1 MTKRPSLASSMKS
14 LSETTTPDPVA
25 LVAKSQTPSSDKPSP
40 KGGKRYAGMK
50 TMLIPVPP
58 EHHRKLRMIAI
69 QRDGWTLERIVQE
82 AIEQYLDRSKKFN
95 G

>member
-14 LSETTTPDPVA
+14 LSETTVPDPVA
-25 LVAKSQTPSSDKPSP
+25 LVTKSQTPSPDKPSS
-40 KGGKRYAGMK
+40 KTGKRYAGMK

-69 QRDGWTLERIVQE
+69 QRDGWTLERTVQD
-82 AIEQYLDRSKKFN
+82 AIEQYIDRNS
-95 G
+95 